1 MLRKWVWRELDQEEE
16 AEVEQWMY
24 DSEAID
30 DYITHQTQWCEQ
42 HGNWQVPFAHPLWSL
57 AWQLPVRTTLKLQ
70 GMWII
75 TLPGSKRVVTGF
87 WCV

>member
-1 MLRKWVWRELDQEEE
+1 MVEGEDGQSGDLLLCYPNGFWRELNQEEE

-42 HGNWQVPFAHPLWSL
+42 HGNWQVPFAHPLWS
-57 AWQLPVRTTLKLQ
+57 
-70 GMWII
+70 
-75 TLPGSKRVVTGF
+75 
-87 WCV
+87 

>member
-1 MLRKWVWRELDQEEE
+1 MLAFLVGAMVFMQPAKDLLLCYPNGFWRELNQEEE

-42 HGNWQVPFAHPLWSL
+42 HGNWQVPFAHPLWS
-57 AWQLPVRTTLKLQ
+57 
-70 GMWII
+70 
-75 TLPGSKRVVTGF
+75 
-87 WCV
+87 